1 MVLEDRECDTATGG
15 GYCLQTCGKCS
26 TQDDGGWD
34 KNIVNASTGSTTSP
48 TSLDQDIWDMN
59 IVNASTGNT
68 TSPTS
73 LDQDIWDMNIVN
85 ASTGNTTSPTSLDQD
100 IWDMNIVNASTG
112 NITSPADSGYVCDD
126 YIETKGVN
134 CRMISF
140 LGVCSNYDDRFC
152 RQSCGRCSVNGT
164 NQSQADNIE
173 TQQQSANQVC
183 NKTQNGCNCQ
193 RGRWKWDGN
202 QDGIVEFYWG
212 CAKTLD
218 IDRPWCQISDAS
230 DCELEPFELTWDYCD
245 DYCVPQNIGQCVTS
259 QNGCDCISPWMYD
272 GVEQSGC
279 TRPDAEVQ
287 FSWCVIDESS
297 CDAGHGLLNSGEVWD
312 RCPSNC

>member
-112 NITSPADSGYVCDD
+112 NTTSPAASG
-126 YIETKGVN
+126 
-134 CRMISF
+134 
-140 LGVCSNYDDRFC
+140 
-152 RQSCGRCSVNGT
+152 SVNGT

-212 CAKTLD
+212 CAKTLH
-218 IDRPWCQISDAS
+218 IDRPWCPISDAS
-230 DCELEPFELTWDYCD
+230 DCELEPVELRWDYCD

>member
-1 MVLEDRECDTATGG
+1 MSLEGCNKDEQDCPEQANKVCADVPPNGPFNCDHYVAKGFCEQEEFKEKSLCAKSCKFCGCVDEQVNSFYTCDMVLEDRECDTATGG

-26 TQDDGGWD
+26 TQG
-34 KNIVNASTGSTTSP
+34 
-48 TSLDQDIWDMN
+48 
-59 IVNASTGNT
+59 
-68 TSPTS
+68 
-73 LDQDIWDMNIVN
+73 
-85 ASTGNTTSPTSLDQD
+85 
-100 IWDMNIVNASTG
+100 
-112 NITSPADSGYVCDD
+112 
-126 YIETKGVN
+126 
-134 CRMISF
+134 
-140 LGVCSNYDDRFC
+140 
-152 RQSCGRCSVNGT
+152 SVNGT

-212 CAKTLD
+212 CAKTLH
-218 IDRPWCQISDAS
+218 IDRPWCPISDAS
-230 DCELEPFELTWDYCD
+230 DCELEPVELRWDYCD

-259 QNGCDCISPWMYD
+259 QNGCDCISPWMYG
-272 GVEQSGC
+272 GVEQRGC